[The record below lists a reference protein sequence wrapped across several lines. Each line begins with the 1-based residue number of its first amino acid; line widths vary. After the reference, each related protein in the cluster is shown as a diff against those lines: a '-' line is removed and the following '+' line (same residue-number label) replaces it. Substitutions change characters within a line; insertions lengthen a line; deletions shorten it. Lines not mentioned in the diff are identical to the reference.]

1 MVFCGTGDN
10 YGGTGHNND
19 TGDNNNNTDNNISDS
34 GNNNSVTDDSN
45 SDTDYDSR
53 CAGDGS
59 GISHSHCCNGQSTRD
74 KHLMGPYA
82 KEARDSGVKILT
94 VGITDKIN
102 MTELKK
108 IASQPQSRTI
118 LRVGD
123 YTKLI
128 TALDNLVGEACVRGT
143 AFVGTFGHA
152 YVHAQA

>member
-1 MVFCGTGDN
+1 MSGGLYVMKHVIFQPWSGDRPDVTN
-10 YGGTGHNND
+10 IAIVI
-19 TGDNNNNTDNNISDS
+19 TD
-34 GNNNSVTDDSN
+34 
-45 SDTDYDSR
+45 
-53 CAGDGS
+53 
-59 GISHSHCCNGQSTRD
+59 GQSTRD

-128 TALDNLVGEACVRGT
+128 TLYIYINI
-143 AFVGTFGHA
+143 HI
-152 YVHAQA
+152 YIHIYI